1 MNIKTGGIYL
11 RTILIFGFL
20 SVLAFAKEEI
30 NVYSHR
36 HYEADKILFA
46 EFEKQ
51 TGIKVNIVTAKA
63 EELVTKLKIEGKNTQ
78 ADMLITSDV
87 GNLWQAKEFGL
98 FAAVNSEILKQNIP
112 AHFTDKNREW
122 FGLTKRARVIVYNK
136 KRIDPRA
143 IQSYMS
149 LMEPKFN
156 DKILVRSSSN
166 AYNQSL
172 LASVIAHEGEQ
183 KALEWAKGVVNNMA
197 RNPKGEDRDQIY
209 GVAGDDGD
217 VAIVNTYYLAAML
230 ASQNPKDRA
239 VASSV
244 GVVFPN
250 QNSYGT
256 HVNISGAGV
265 VKWAKNYKNAVRLL
279 EFLSS
284 APAQN
289 IFAHSNFEYPVNPK
303 VKQDG
308 VVSALGAFKEDGI
321 ELSKIGENNK
331 KAVRIFSE
339 ARWR

>member
-1 MNIKTGGIYL
+1 MKT
-11 RTILIFGFL
+11 T
-20 SVLAFAKEEI
+20 VLNTLFALALLTVSSFAKEEV

-51 TGIKVNIVTAKA
+51 TGIKVNVVTAKA

-87 GNLWQAKEFGL
+87 GNLWQAKGFGL
-98 FAAVNSEILKQNIP
+98 LSSVNSEILRQNVP
-112 AHFTDKNREW
+112 AHFTDSDKEW
-122 FGLTKRARVIVYNK
+122 FGLTKRARVIIYNK
-136 KRIDPRA
+136 KKIDPKT

-172 LASVIAHEGEQ
+172 LASIIAHEGEQ
-183 KALEWAKGVVNNMA
+183 KALEWAKGVVGNMA

-209 GVAGDDGD
+209 GVATGDGD
-217 VAIVNTYYLAAML
+217 VAIVNTYYLAAMM
-230 ASQNPKDRA
+230 ASPNQKDRA

-250 QNSYGT
+250 QNGYGA

-265 VKWAKNYKNAVRLL
+265 VKWAKNYKNSVRLL

-284 APAQN
+284 PAAQN
-289 IFAHSNFEYPVNPK
+289 IFAHSNFEYPINPA

-308 VVSALGAFKEDGI
+308 VVTALGAFKEDGI

-339 ARWR
+339 AGWR

>member
-1 MNIKTGGIYL
+1 MIKIGIKTAVVLAIWA
-11 RTILIFGFL
+11 FG
-20 SVLAFAKEEI
+20 AFAKEEV

-46 EFEKQ
+46 QFEKQ
-51 TGIKVNIVTAKA
+51 TGIKVNVVTAKA
-63 EELVTKLKIEGKNTQ
+63 EELITKLKIEGKNTE
-78 ADMLITSDV
+78 ADLLITSDV

-98 FAAVNSEILKQNIP
+98 LTPVGSEVLKQNVP
-112 AHFTDKNREW
+112 AHFTDRDKEW

-136 KRIDPRA
+136 KKIDPKS

-149 LMEPKFN
+149 LTESKFN

-172 LASVIAHEGEQ
+172 LASIIAHEGE
-183 KALEWAKGVVNNMA
+183 KKGLGWAKGVVQNMA

-209 GVAGDDGD
+209 GVAMDDGD
-217 VAIVNTYYLAAML
+217 IAIVNTYYLAAML
-230 ASQNPKDRA
+230 TSPNQKDRA

-256 HVNISGAGV
+256 HVNISGGGV
-265 VKWAKNYKNAVRLL
+265 LKWGKNNKNAIKLL

-284 APAQN
+284 PTAQN
-289 IFAHSNFEYPVNPK
+289 IFAHSNFEYPVNPV
-303 VKQDG
+303 VKPDP
-308 VVSALGAFKEDGI
+308 VVTALGGFKEDQI

-331 KAVRIFSE
+331 KAVRIFNE
-339 ARWR
+339 AGWR